1 MGWNSVNLPGTSRT
15 AEAAAMQR
23 LPACGPRKGNRAAA
37 HRAFA
42 TPTGKKGKRQTTWA
56 TGRKAVFGKEIGDLN
71 YIWFSQKKTGEKH
84 FFGGATCEKS
94 ALPFGFQLTE
104 SSSLN
109 MTPSLWLKLLLALGT
124 AQLHSTSNCKGICS
138 RSASKKHHLVGGF
151 NPFGKK

>member
-42 TPTGKKGKRQTTWA
+42 TPTKGQTANDMGHRQKGGFWK
-56 TGRKAVFGKEIGDLN
+56 GNRGFELYMVFP
-71 YIWFSQKKTGEKH
+71 KKTGEKH

-124 AQLHSTSNCKGICS
+124 AQLHSTSNCKGICN